1 MRDEV
6 HSPRTKKVKKTLHS
20 LAPPLE
26 MGKFGRR
33 FMRRAI
39 MNSKFGNKNYVKGRG
54 GRNEGTH
61 TNKGGYVV
69 RPERL
74 MTIVAPDL
82 AGCELRPY
90 VHRAVELR
98 GRGERV
104 PVFPGMVEGA
114 EKELR

>member
-1 MRDEV
+1 
-6 HSPRTKKVKKTLHS
+6 
-20 LAPPLE
+20 
-26 MGKFGRR
+26 
-33 FMRRAI
+33 MRRAI

-104 PVFPGMVEGA
+104 PVFPGMVGGAEGA